1 MAEAQA
7 PTKGPT
13 RHRVPLPTTGQWPR
27 AGKIR
32 LGTATLNEELTTRYG
47 REIFTPKKA
56 EHFVVHEDES
66 GITSAEAA
74 AAFHA
79 TYGDEPRQLR
89 FILVGDT
96 PDECMEGAYRLYG
109 QNKLKIRCDGT
120 TCDERTATGWRRNQP
135 CICAAKNLPPD
146 SRDRCTLT
154 YTISLVLPDVAMPGI
169 WQIDTGSEISSR
181 RMAEWL
187 DMIYTLRGGLRGI
200 EGDLFL
206 DAVKV
211 QPEGRAQTSTVYVLS
226 PQARGATVQ
235 QLLAG
240 GGAVELGP
248 GARAELPAP
257 AADDEPEP
265 TLDRAGFDE
274 ASRLAASSEEDA
286 PAQREPD
293 APAGDAPGTP
303 GGTTLSIADQI
314 SRLGERDKARLRE
327 RRKTWRIQPAEP
339 DGEPQPVPATVNA
352 VAAFIESAYPEHHDV
367 LALLDEL
374 DQIERARAT
383 EEGRLV

>member
-1 MAEAQA
+1 MAQA
-7 PTKGPT
+7 EQQAKGPT
-13 RHRVPLPTTGQWPR
+13 RHRVQLPTTGQWPR

-32 LGTATLNEELTTRYG
+32 LGTATLNEELTTKYG

-66 GITSAEAA
+66 GITTAEAA
-74 AAFHA
+74 AAFAA
-79 TYGDEPRQLR
+79 TYGEEPRQLR

-109 QNKLKIRCDGT
+109 ANKLKIRCDGT
-120 TCDERTATGWRRNQP
+120 TCDERTATGWRRNVP
-135 CICAAKNLPPD
+135 CICEQRNLAPD

-206 DAVKV
+206 VPVSV
-211 QPEGRAQTSTVYVLS
+211 QPEGRSQTSTVYVLS

-248 GARAELPAP
+248 GARAELPPP
-257 AADDEPEP
+257 AADETHEP
-265 TLDRAGFDE
+265 TLDRTGFAE
-274 ASRLAASSEEDA
+274 SRSASSLAHEGAAHTSADA
-286 PAQREPD
+286 VSVGSPD
-293 APAGDAPGTP
+293 AP
-303 GGTTLSIADQI
+303 GGTEPPSIADQI
-314 SRLGERDKARLRE
+314 RGLGERDKKRLRE
-327 RRKTWRIQPAEP
+327 RRGAWRIQSSEP
-339 DGEPQPVPATVNA
+339 DGEPQPVPATVA
-352 VAAFIESAYPEHHDV
+352 ATAAFIETAYPDHSDV
-367 LALLDEL
+367 LVLLDEL
-374 DQIERARAT
+374 DKLERAKAA
-383 EEGRLV
+383 EQGRLV

>member
-1 MAEAQA
+1 VAQVEQQ
-7 PTKGPT
+7 TKGPT
-13 RHRVPLPTTGQWPR
+13 RHRVALPTTGQWPR

-32 LGTATLNEELTTRYG
+32 LGTATLNQELTTKYG

-66 GITSAEAA
+66 GITTAEAA
-74 AAFHA
+74 AAFAA
-79 TYGDEPRQLR
+79 TYGEEPRQLR

-109 QNKLKIRCDGT
+109 ANKLKIRCDGT
-120 TCDERTATGWRRNQP
+120 TCDERTATGWRRDQP
-135 CICAAKNLPPD
+135 CICAQKNLPLD

-206 DAVKV
+206 VEVKV
-211 QPEGRAQTSTVYVLS
+211 QPEGRSQTSTVYVLS

-257 AADDEPEP
+257 AA
-265 TLDRAGFDE
+265 
-274 ASRLAASSEEDA
+274 
-286 PAQREPD
+286 AQREPD
-293 APAGDAPGTP
+293 APAQDAPGTP
-303 GGTTLSIADQI
+303 GGATLSIADQI
-314 SRLGERDKARLRE
+314 RQLSERDKKRLRD
-327 RRKTWRIQPAEP
+327 RRGAWRIQPSDP
-339 DGEPQPVPATVNA
+339 DGEAQPVPATVA
-352 VAAFIESAYPEHHDV
+352 ATAAFIETAYPAHQDV
-367 LALLDEL
+367 LKLLDDL
-374 DQIERARAT
+374 DSIERAKAA
-383 EEGRLV
+383 EQGKLV